1 MASDRDQQTPWGSDP
16 YDPAAPDAGPTGPG
30 SNPAPEAPDA
40 AASGAATST
49 AGPTRRSVLRWG
61 LGGVIALAAIGTA
74 SYGSISSTSAGRDLR
89 SALTIIAPAAA
100 GGGWDT
106 VAREMQQAQ
115 RAEGIV
121 NNTQV
126 VNMPGA
132 GGTIAL
138 GNLSVLEGQ
147 PGNLMVGGT
156 GQLAATIKYG
166 SAATYADVN
175 PLAITVE
182 EYDVV
187 VVPGDSEFRTLGQLM
202 DAWKADPRSIPW
214 TGGGSFDQLVIAEL
228 AMAAGIDPQTMIYV
242 NSDGGG
248 ESAAALM
255 NGTAAAA
262 ASGYPDSIDQIESG
276 RLRALALV
284 AKERP
289 AGIDLPT
296 TVEQG
301 YDVTLANWRLLV
313 APGGITDEDRAGL
326 LEIIEETIATPQWR
340 EAITRYHWNE
350 NVVTGQELTDFL
362 EREKQRIGELYKELG
377 L

>member
-40 AASGAATST
+40 AASE

-74 SYGSISSTSAGRDLR
+74 SYGSISSASAGRDLR

-262 ASGYPDSIDQIESG
+262 SGYPDSIDQIESG